1 MLLEDVSSTLT
12 DDDPNV
18 IFIKLLSKAVT
29 TFHDLNFLH
38 CVKLFATLVLK
49 QRLF

>member
-18 IFIKLLSKAVT
+18 VFIKLLSVQAVN
-29 TFHDLNFLH
+29 TFHDLNFLR
-38 CVKLFATLVLK
+38 CVKLFETSVLK
-49 QRLF
+49 